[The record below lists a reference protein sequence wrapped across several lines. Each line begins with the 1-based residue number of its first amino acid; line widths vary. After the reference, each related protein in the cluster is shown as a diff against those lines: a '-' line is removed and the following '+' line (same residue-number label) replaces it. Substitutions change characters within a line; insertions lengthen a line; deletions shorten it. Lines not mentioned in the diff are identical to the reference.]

1 MITTVKT
8 LLTNCLHLAKDKKAW
23 LALVAG
29 LFLTLCYAPFEIWPL
44 TFACLA
50 LAIYS
55 THTHNSGQQY
65 GKLASKRAAKYGFIF
80 GLGWF
85 GAGISWVHVSIAT
98 FGGMPLVASVLLM
111 VLLCAYLAIYPALAF
126 MFATRFASG
135 PSSYGL
141 LLLSGFAVTEYLRGV
156 VLTGFPWL
164 SFGYTQTD
172 SPLNFLAPLIGEFGL
187 TLVCIAIAFALYRL
201 IIAKD
206 FKLTIATA
214 AIIAV
219 ISGMGVVSRSNQY
232 SETTISALLVQGN
245 IKQSLRFEPSEF
257 WTTMSKYQDMTRPHW
272 DADLI
277 VWPEAAIPEIEA
289 LADSFLAGLDSAASF
304 NNTALIT
311 GIVDYQL
318 DTKTIFNTLIVLGN
332 KEHSDEHGHYQ
343 YLGKNRYQKH
353 QLLPIGE
360 FVPFEDI
367 LRPIAPLFD
376 LPMSSFTRGDQVQN
390 NLRANGL
397 NILPAIC
404 YEIAFA
410 DLVRGNYHN
419 DSDILFTVS
428 NDAWFG
434 ASHGPHQH
442 MQIARMR
449 ALELQR
455 PLIRVTNNG
464 ISGVYDPISQI
475 QVRMP
480 QFKADTL
487 KVNIK
492 LIQGDSIY
500 SQYGNL
506 PVWLFIFSITIA
518 ALIVKFKYKDNHR

>member
-1 MITTVKT
+1 MKT
-8 LLTNCLHLAKDKKAW
+8 ILTNSLNLAKDKKAW
-23 LALVAG
+23 LALFAG
-29 LFLTLCYAPFEIWPL
+29 LFLTLSYAPFGIWPL
-44 TFACLA
+44 TFACLM
-50 LAIYS
+50 LAIYT
-55 THTHNSGQQY
+55 THSGHY
-65 GKLASKRAAKYGFIF
+65 TKAASKQAAKYGFIF

-111 VLLCAYLAIYPALAF
+111 VLLCSYLAIYPALAF
-126 MFATRFASG
+126 MIATRFASG
-135 PSSYGL
+135 SNSYGL

-156 VLTGFPWL
+156 VMTGFPWL

-172 SPLNFLAPLIGEFGL
+172 SPLNYLASLIGEFGL
-187 TLVCIAIAFALYRL
+187 TLVCIAIGFALYRL
-201 IIAKD
+201 LFARDIKTAVTTVLSIALL
-206 FKLTIATA
+206 F
-214 AIIAV
+214 AV
-219 ISGMGVVSRSNQY
+219 THMTHNNSY
-232 SETTISALLVQGN
+232 SDKTISTLLVQGN
-245 IKQSLRFEPSEF
+245 IKQHLRFEPSEF

-277 VWPEAAIPEIEA
+277 VWPEAAVPEIEA
-289 LADSFLAGLDSAASF
+289 LADRFLIGIDSAASF
-304 NNTALIT
+304 NKTALIT
-311 GIVDYQL
+311 GIVDYQQG
-318 DTKTIFNTLIVLGN
+318 TKAIFNTLIVLGN
-332 KEHSDEHGHYQ
+332 EEHGDEHGHYQ

-360 FVPFEDI
+360 FVPFEDF

-376 LPMSSFTRGDQVQN
+376 LPMSSFTRGDEVQH

-410 DLVRGNYHN
+410 DLVRGNYRS

-434 ASHGPHQH
+434 HSHGPHQH

-475 QVRMP
+475 QVSMP
-480 QFKADTL
+480 QFEADTL
-487 KVNIK
+487 KVNVK
-492 LIQGDSIY
+492 LIKGDSIY
-500 SQYGNL
+500 SQYGNW
-506 PVWLFIFSITIA
+506 PVWLFIFSITSI
-518 ALIVKFKYKDNHR
+518 ALIIKFRSKKR

>member
-1 MITTVKT
+1 MKT
-8 LLTNCLHLAKDKKAW
+8 ILTNCLNLAKDKKAW
-23 LALVAG
+23 LALFAG
-29 LFLTLCYAPFEIWPL
+29 LFLTLSYAPFEIWPL
-44 TFACLA
+44 TFACIA
-50 LAIYS
+50 VAIHS
-55 THTHNSGQQY
+55 THTSKNQY
-65 GKLASKRAAKYGFIF
+65 GKLASKHAAKYGFIF

-98 FGGMPLVASVLLM
+98 FGGMPLVASLLLM

-126 MFATRFASG
+126 ALSARFASG
-135 PSSYGL
+135 PNSYGL
-141 LLLSGFAVTEYLRGV
+141 LLISTFAITEYLRGV

-172 SPLNFLAPLIGEFGL
+172 SPLNYLAPIVGEFGL
-187 TLVCIAIAFALYRL
+187 TLICITIGFSLYRL
-201 IIAKD
+201 IFDKEIKTT
-206 FKLTIATA
+206 LIST
-214 AIIAV
+214 AIIGLISV
-219 ISGMGVVSRSNQY
+219 IGVVGHDNKY
-232 SETTISALLVQGN
+232 SDKTINTLLVQGN
-245 IKQSLRFEPSEF
+245 IKQNLRFEPSEF
-257 WTTMSKYQDMTRPHW
+257 WATMSKYQDMTRPNW
-272 DADLI
+272 NTDLI
-277 VWPEAAIPEIEA
+277 VWPEAAVPEIEA

-311 GIVDYQL
+311 GIVDYQRH
-318 DTKTIFNTLIVLGN
+318 TRAIFNTLIVLGN
-332 KEHSDEHGHYQ
+332 KERDDEHGHYQ
-343 YLGKNRYQKH
+343 YLGNNRYQKH

-360 FVPFEDI
+360 FVPFEEI

-376 LPMSSFTRGDQVQN
+376 LPMSSFTRGDEVQN

-410 DLVRGNYHN
+410 NLVRGNYRN

-464 ISGVYDPISQI
+464 ISGVYDPISNTQLN
-475 QVRMP
+475 MP
-480 QFKADTL
+480 QFKADVL
-487 KVNIK
+487 KAEIK
-492 LIQGDSIY
+492 LIEGDSIY

-506 PVWLFIFSITIA
+506 PVWIAVVLMGVGGCLLRFSKAYFETEPS
-518 ALIVKFKYKDNHR
+518 NN